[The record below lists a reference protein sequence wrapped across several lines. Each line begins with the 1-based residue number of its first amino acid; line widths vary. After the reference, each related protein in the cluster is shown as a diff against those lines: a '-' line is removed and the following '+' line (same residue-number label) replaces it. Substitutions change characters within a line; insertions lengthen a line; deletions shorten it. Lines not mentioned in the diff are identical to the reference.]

1 MNAGCE
7 RMNAGTGDSDAE
19 DDEPEASTSRPE
31 GKGAAPIINKRKGKV
46 IEVFRKL
53 YNHGAT

>member
-1 MNAGCE
+1 
-7 RMNAGTGDSDAE
+7 MNAGTEDSDAE

-46 IEVFRKL
+46 MEVL
-53 YNHGAT
+53 QNPYNHAAT